1 VTTFVAVR
9 ATVAL
14 VGIAVWAYGA
24 RFDVA
29 GVRWAGIALLG
40 AAFLLRFVDKAKRR

>member
-1 VTTFVAVR
+1 MTGFVTAR

-14 VGIAVWAYGA
+14 VGIGVFAYGA
-24 RFDVA
+24 RIDVP
-29 GVRWAGIALLG
+29 GIRWAGIALLG